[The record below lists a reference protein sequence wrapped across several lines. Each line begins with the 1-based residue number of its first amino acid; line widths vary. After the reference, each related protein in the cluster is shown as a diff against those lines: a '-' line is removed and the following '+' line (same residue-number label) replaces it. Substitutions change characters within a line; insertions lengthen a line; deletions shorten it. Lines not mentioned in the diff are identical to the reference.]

1 MLAVV
6 DKANDISKNDFKLRL
21 DEYKELNILVDDLI
35 NIILV
40 MMYGKNRANNEIN
53 NISAD

>member
-6 DKANDISKNDFKLRL
+6 DKANNISKNDFKLRI

-40 MMYGKNRANNEIN
+40 IMYCKNRANNEIN

>member
-6 DKANDISKNDFKLRL
+6 DKANNISKNDFKLRI